1 MTQIT
6 CSECGNP
13 LQGFESTCPEC
24 GCPVSSN
31 SNSFY
36 QIDEGDN
43 DAEDVLRG
51 AINFIKNFIII
62 LAVIESLVAL
72 IAGIILITESYT
84 PLGIVLII
92 AAVLGIP
99 INILIAKLIWAAGM
113 IFINISTNVRII
125 KRILKNN

>member
-99 INILIAKLIWAAGM
+99 INILVAKLIWAAGM
-113 IFINISTNVRII
+113 IFINISTNVRNI
-125 KRILKNN
+125 KQILKHN